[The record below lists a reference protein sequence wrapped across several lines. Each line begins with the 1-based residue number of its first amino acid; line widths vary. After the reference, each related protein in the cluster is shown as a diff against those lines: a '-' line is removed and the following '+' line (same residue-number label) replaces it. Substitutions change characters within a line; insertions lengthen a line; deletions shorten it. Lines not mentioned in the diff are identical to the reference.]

1 MSSILRYEQ
10 CLMKAK
16 EKKIYTLE
24 ELKKDKELYKEFWL
38 SSCDIS
44 KSLTRFHYNR
54 TKLCQSL
61 NCFNDE
67 DIVSEFTIKL
77 VNNFDNIMK
86 MLSSPRIDEKGN
98 PCENNLKGYTAI
110 SFKRFLSDSVK
121 KCVVTQKETILG
133 QNNKEHHISSPL
145 YTYDENKEKRKI
157 YYSLTSLSAPISED
171 NSLSLEDT
179 LIGDINKTPEAMLVE
194 AICRAEAFEYLK
206 GLFKR
211 KKYVG
216 CIYIFINDMLIEF
229 GHDSSLNTNQER
241 FKNYDKA
248 TSEEKRDMEQDLIND
263 FNNDLMEFISNF
275 SMFDYPEAHNHYVK
289 SFDMFGKNYN
299 LSPAKVSHLREE
311 YQKAI
316 SKIFKH
322 PIPQKYTKSKKT
334 DTAELSAS

>member
-38 SSCDIS
+38 SSYDIS
-44 KSLTRFHYNR
+44 KSLTGFHYNR

-86 MLSSPRIDEKGN
+86 MLSRPRTDEKGN
-98 PCENNLKGYTAI
+98 PCEHNLKGYTAT
-110 SFKRFLSDSVK
+110 SFFHFLSDSVK
-121 KCVVTQKETILG
+121 KCVVTQTET
-133 QNNKEHHISSPL
+133 
-145 YTYDENKEKRKI
+145 KEKRKI

-299 LSPAKVSHLREE
+299 LSPAKISHLREE